1 MTAATRGPASP
12 YAFNNDKPT
21 AGGLLDALSEMLD
34 PFTQIR
40 LHQAGIVPGARCLEI
55 GAGRGSIAA
64 WMAEQV
70 GPAGEVIATDIKPQH
85 ITAHEGVTVLE
96 HNIQTDDLPAGEF
109 DIIHARAVLQ
119 HLPDR
124 REVLAKLA
132 GALRPGGAVVI
143 EELDSRWSTSVLATP
158 DERAYA
164 VFAKYEQALETVLR
178 NAGNDPTWNRQVLK
192 AMRDVGLHEV
202 STEAWQRSFEG
213 GTGICRL
220 AYSGSTELQDKLI
233 ATGAV
238 SAEDLDVLRAVA
250 IDPSTVLRGMLLV
263 STTGRKA

>member
-21 AGGLLDALSEMLD
+21 AGNLLDALSEMLD

-40 LHQAGIVPGARCLEI
+40 LHQAGIVPGSRCLEI

-64 WMAEQV
+64 WMADQV
-70 GPAGEVIATDIKPQH
+70 GPSGEVIATDIKPQH
-85 ITAHEGVTVLE
+85 ITPHEGVTVLE
-96 HNIQTDDLPAGEF
+96 HNILTDALPEGEF
-109 DIIHARAVLQ
+109 DIVHARAVLQ
-119 HLPDR
+119 HLPER
-124 REVLAKLA
+124 REVLARLA

-158 DERAYA
+158 EERAYD
-164 VFAKYEQALETVLR
+164 VFAKYEKALEAVLR
-178 NAGNDPTWNRQVLK
+178 KAGNDPTWNRQVLR
-192 AMRDVGLHEV
+192 AMRDVGLREV
-202 STEAWQRSFEG
+202 NTEAWQRSFEG

-220 AYSGSTELQDKLI
+220 AYAGSTELQDKLI
-233 ATGAV
+233 STGEI
-238 SAEDLDVLRAVA
+238 SAEDLEVLRAVA

-263 STTGRKA
+263 STIGRKA

>member
-21 AGGLLDALSEMLD
+21 AGNLLDALSEMLD

-40 LHQAGIVPGARCLEI
+40 LHQAGIAPGSRCLEV
-55 GAGRGSIAA
+55 GAGRGTIAA
-64 WMAEQV
+64 WMADQV
-70 GPAGEVIATDIKPQH
+70 GPSGEVIATDIKPQH
-85 ITAHEGVTVLE
+85 VTPHEGVIVLE
-96 HNIQTDDLPAGEF
+96 HNILTDELPEGQFDL
-109 DIIHARAVLQ
+109 IHARAVLQ
-119 HLPDR
+119 HLPER
-124 REVLAKLA
+124 REVLARLA
-132 GALRPGGAVVI
+132 GALRPGGAVVV

-158 DERAYA
+158 DDRAFD
-164 VFAKYEQALETVLR
+164 VFAKYEKALETVLR
-178 NAGNDPTWNRQVLK
+178 NAGNDPTWNRQVLR
-192 AMRDVGLHEV
+192 AMRDVGLREV
-202 STEAWQRSFEG
+202 DTEAWQRSFEG

-233 ATGAV
+233 ATGHI

-263 STTGRKA
+263 STIGRKA